1 MVFDKWKKK
10 PLFMGPDANSIMY
23 LGTDTKGRPICMDS
37 NTVRTHMLVTGT
49 TGAGKTEALLGFM
62 SNAFA
67 WGSGGVFIDGKGD
80 VSLFVSMAGLA
91 DHFGRRDD
99 LYTLNF
105 MNGYGVSDSAL
116 RSHRFNPFEKG
127 DSASLTALLSDIF
140 GDASTPAMWRGRAQA
155 MLTVLMR
162 YLCWMRDNQGQYL
175 DAAVIRNHLNL
186 DAFVDLAYSPRHSDV
201 PDSIRR
207 GIAHYLEALPGFQ
220 EKDGSDQ
227 PTETTTQH
235 GFLEMQLTRIL
246 GTMADVY
253 GHIFC
258 AGASDIDMEDIVRN
272 RRFLLVLLPAL
283 EKSRDEIAMLGKV
296 VMAALKR
303 MASSLLT
310 KELKGSWADLPSV
323 ESSKQRPFLCIFDE
337 VTYYAVEGMDLLG
350 SQARSLNIGL
360 IFATQDLQAL
370 FNANSGVARSILAN
384 TRTKLIMRTES
395 WHAELDELLFEAEA
409 GRDDVHKAIRTSS
422 NRKKKGNVFGGGMLF
437 ARDLS
442 EGEFLLVNSGKV
454 IVGRAN
460 HVRIKPKDVLALS
473 RFNSVSDATERLIQL
488 EKDRRHVSSLS
499 NAAVSSMITPLME
512 AADAGG
518 TDVLEAALKC
528 IPAPVTQ
535 TGHPTEEIV
544 KTGA

>member
-1 MVFDKWKKK
+1 MLFDKWKKK

-23 LGTDTKGRPICMDS
+23 LGTDTKGRPICTDS
-37 NTVRTHMLVTGT
+37 NTTRTHLLVSGT
-49 TGAGKTEALLGFM
+49 TGAGKTATLLSFM

-105 MNGYGVSDSAL
+105 MNGYGISDSAL

-162 YLCWMRDNQGQYL
+162 YLCWMRDKQGQYL
-175 DAAVIRNHLNL
+175 DAAVIRNHLSL
-186 DAFVDLAYSPRHSDV
+186 DTFIDLAYSPRHSDV

-220 EKDGSDQ
+220 EKDGSAQ

-283 EKSRDEIAMLGKV
+283 EKSHDEIAMLGKV
-296 VMAALKR
+296 VVAALKR
-303 MASSLLT
+303 MASSLLG
-310 KELKGSWADLPSV
+310 KEVKGSWADLPSV

-337 VTYYAVEGMDLLG
+337 VTYYAVDGMDLLA

-384 TRTKLIMRTES
+384 TRTKLIMRTEI
-395 WHAELDELLFEAEA
+395 WHAALDELLFEAEA
-409 GRDDVHKAIRTSS
+409 GRDDVQKAIRTAST
-422 NRKKKGNVFGGGMLF
+422 RKNGSVFGSGMLF
-437 ARDLS
+437 VRDLS

-460 HVRIKPKDVLALS
+460 HVSINPKDALALS
-473 RFNSVSDATERLIQL
+473 RFKSVCDAADRLIQL
-488 EKDRRHVSSLS
+488 EKDRRHVSALS
-499 NAAVSSMITPLME
+499 NAAVNSVITPLME

-518 TDVLEAALKC
+518 TDMLEAALKC
-528 IPAPVTQ
+528 IPAPVSQ
-535 TGHPTEEIV
+535 SGRPTEEIV
-544 KTGA
+544 KTGV